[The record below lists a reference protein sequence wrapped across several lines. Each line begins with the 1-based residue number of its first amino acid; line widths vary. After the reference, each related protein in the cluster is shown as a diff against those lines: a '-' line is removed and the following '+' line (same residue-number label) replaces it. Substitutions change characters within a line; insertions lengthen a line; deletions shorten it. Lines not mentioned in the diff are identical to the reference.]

1 MLPIE
6 APIPSATLE
15 LHPSTGMADSR
26 FHVTV
31 LNLPPGSQVKLT
43 SSLVDERGG
52 EFRCECV
59 YVADR
64 RGAVDTRVLPSVG
77 GTFEGPN
84 RRLLKRDVT
93 TPWRVTVQLHG
104 EGADAVTR
112 VAERW
117 YLAPGVT
124 VHEVEVGRLR
134 GRVFVPAAH
143 HGVLCLS
150 LIHI

>member
-1 MLPIE
+1 M
-6 APIPSATLE
+6 
-15 LHPSTGMADSR
+15 
-26 FHVTV
+26 
-31 LNLPPGSQVKLT
+31 
-43 SSLVDERGG
+43 
-52 EFRCECV
+52 
-59 YVADR
+59 ADR

-77 GTFEGPN
+77 GTFEGVQPTGLLDHLVSVEPN

-143 HGVLCLS
+143 HGAPCLPAAAS
-150 LIHI
+150 AAPCPRPLLPAPCPYSWPAPARYSTGCSPGAACRAILVGLPC